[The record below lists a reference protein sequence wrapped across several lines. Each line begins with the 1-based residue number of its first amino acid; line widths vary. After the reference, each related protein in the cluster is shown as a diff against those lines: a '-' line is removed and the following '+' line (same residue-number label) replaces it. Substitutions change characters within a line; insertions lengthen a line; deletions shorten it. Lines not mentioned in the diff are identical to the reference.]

1 MTPRTSFLMPQNDGF
16 KRLGLLVS
24 NHLLQASSKSDL
36 ENVILHHVLD
46 TVEYS
51 SSFINGSHHSYASL
65 EGSDVRL
72 ERLKNGTVTISSSGG
87 WEGMSAT
94 LHTKDLLTK
103 TGVIHELSDVLLP
116 RSLDLTIGKLVKAA
130 KGSTMASMIVR
141 AGMDWVLNGTAP
153 PDDSPWAE
161 IGKTSAGWALLCP
174 RDEAFKGYNLTQ
186 LFEHPEVVRNIV
198 EQHLIPVPRPLAL
211 LLAQMDPI
219 QTNKP
224 ILLEDSTS
232 YTTLQ
237 SRQSVYGD
245 IVFRYSAPDE
255 AGSTG
260 FVVGIKDARGAQG
273 MNEWA
278 RVLSWG
284 RTTSNGGVGGVI
296 QVDAVLLPYRPPWW
310 LEYGPPVV
318 VGVIGVGIIGIFF
331 YGVRAYWR
339 RDTTEATYEP
349 VGGFSAEDDEEP

>member
-65 EGSDVRL
+65 EGRDVRV

-153 PDDSPWAE
+153 PDDSPWA
-161 IGKTSAGWALLCP
+161 
-174 RDEAFKGYNLTQ
+174 
-186 LFEHPEVVRNIV
+186 
-198 EQHLIPVPRPLAL
+198 
-211 LLAQMDPI
+211 
-219 QTNKP
+219 
-224 ILLEDSTS
+224 
-232 YTTLQ
+232 
-237 SRQSVYGD
+237 
-245 IVFRYSAPDE
+245 
-255 AGSTG
+255 
-260 FVVGIKDARGAQG
+260 
-273 MNEWA
+273 
-278 RVLSWG
+278 
-284 RTTSNGGVGGVI
+284 
-296 QVDAVLLPYRPPWW
+296 
-310 LEYGPPVV
+310 
-318 VGVIGVGIIGIFF
+318 
-331 YGVRAYWR
+331 
-339 RDTTEATYEP
+339 
-349 VGGFSAEDDEEP
+349 